1 MVLVDGT
8 SPVSAT
14 RVRQIPS
21 HRALEEALAALARKL
36 SVVFARALVVAHDT
50 LDHLALRRRLR
61 RHVVVV
67 VVIVVAAARAAATA
81 AVGAVQLLRRRRAD
95 RRGDGVG
102 RPRSLLRRQRRLL
115 RGV

>member
-1 MVLVDGT
+1 MLVDGT
-8 SPVSAT
+8 SPVSST

-21 HRALEEALAALARKL
+21 HGPLEEALTTLAREL
-36 SVVFARALVVAHDT
+36 PVVFARALVVANDT
-50 LDHLALRRRLR
+50 LDHLAFRRRLR

-67 VVIVVAAARAAATA
+67 VIVVAAARTAATA
-81 AVGAVQLLRRRRAD
+81 AVGAVQLLRRCRAD

-102 RPRSLLRRQRRLL
+102 RPLGLLRRQRRLL